1 MGKKKARRRY
11 VGTAKDRNP
20 ASINKPEAKTEV
32 VFDMSDI
39 FDLINFYNHDERTIE
54 CIIAAAA
61 FGKVCY
67 DHGTWEET
75 PEGYDPD
82 LHIYHQLGFMKD
94 VYDIYRNMMIEGL
107 VDRVDFSKYAH
118 DLCCSYTNFMKK
130 FFEVKKSR
138 EEAFETI
145 TENLTLHIKRI
156 TEKNI
161 GVRQFDYN
169 GITLMT
175 TVYKFNDDLIGYIIT
190 PFMYVF
196 EIRRSTDP
204 KCKYRVEYSEVYD
217 VNSLSFNS
225 DIMNITTDICDQLE
239 KKYNWRE
246 KWMNNEV

>member
-1 MGKKKARRRY
+1 MGKKKAKRRKDHN
-11 VGTAKDRNP
+11 TA
-20 ASINKPEAKTEV
+20 INKPEAKAV
-32 VFDMSDI
+32 INKNDVYDI
-39 FDLINFYNHDERTIE
+39 YDLINDYSFDGDRKIE
-54 CIIAAAA
+54 SIIAVAAA
-61 FGKVCY
+61 GKVY
-67 DHGTWEET
+67 YKHGTWEET
-75 PEGYDPD
+75 PEGYDPN

-94 VYDIYRNMMIEGL
+94 VFDIYRDMMIEGC
-107 VDRVDFSKYAH
+107 VDKFDMTKHEDELYWT
-118 DLCCSYTNFMKK
+118 YKNFKKK
-130 FFEVKKSR
+130 FDEIKKSR